1 MQFHFYDQA
10 DKTLF
15 VRDDAESAVWSVDQF
30 SLSLAFPF
38 LADKEIRQGM
48 RVGFTDPDGVF
59 QVFEVRQAKSYEPD
73 HYQEIDAEHIA
84 VAELTDDFFAG
95 EDVTDQ
101 TAADA
106 LAPLLTDTL
115 WEIGTVTASG
125 TSSMDIEMSDVWNL
139 VKAIEKNWNVW
150 ITPRITVDS
159 TGITGRYLDIAPAEG
174 VWRGVRLSLAKNADN
189 VGVTYDDAEVKTA
202 MYAFGRQEDEEK
214 VTFTDTEWEATA
226 DHPGKPAGQA
236 YLEDP
241 TAKTLYGRNGRNRFG
256 YYQNSDIDDPV
267 VLLEK
272 TWESLQT
279 QNSPKVTI
287 DCMVSDLRRMGYAD
301 QDIRLHDKVMVE
313 LPEIGKTEILDVI
326 QLEVDLL
333 DPTRTQPTIGAYI
346 PNIIYINRETN
357 DKATGGWRGSG
368 QTTAEYLRKEFDTRI
383 EQSDYEIRL
392 RAYQVDLDRTDVTVM
407 RALTQIDLD
416 AHKIETLATG
426 AGTMLDEHGNIV
438 VDENGNPLFIS
449 DVAADFDPNQY
460 YPAGQYIN
468 YNNRVWRLIN
478 AHAPY
483 TPWNPENATE
493 EKFGIYS
500 KVLQNADNITLKVA
514 KGDVATQLAVEV
526 GNVTITGGNLTVE
539 GYLESNGVTTSPGGT
554 IDADTFEGR
563 FADID
568 TVSATLVSGSTVTGT
583 DASFDTITLGNTDL
597 GTSFVDVAKT
607 ESNGQVTLT
616 FTLADGS
623 TPKTVTFNRATA
635 PTIGGGW
642 NGGVYTVTSDITPAS
657 GSVTEIHLS
666 SGIAQTITRGTGSS
680 SNIYTVGWN
689 IGYDRLVNN
698 EWVRYDTTGRTGSF
712 TVDASA
718 VYNDGHDSVT
728 LSDIGFHNNS
738 STALQ
743 DTEPTESPRWSGG
756 TINGWFW
763 MQQANGKWKNIG
775 YKQWSMPAA
784 ATGWRVVDTGSVYT
798 CYCTVGGKTY
808 SGTASK

>member
-48 RVGFTDPDGVF
+48 RVGFSDPDGVF

-106 LAPLLTDTL
+106 LATLLTDTL
-115 WEIGTVTASG
+115 WQIGTVTASG

-202 MYAFGRQEDEEK
+202 MYAFGRQEDDEK

-241 TAKTLYGRNGRNRFG
+241 TAKALYGRNGRNRFG

-313 LPEIGKTEILDVI
+313 LPEIGKTEVLDVI
-326 QLEVDLL
+326 QLEADLL

-368 QTTAEYLRKEFDTRI
+368 QTTAEYLRKEFDTRM

-449 DVAADFDPNQY
+449 DVATDFDPNQY

-468 YNNRVWRLIN
+468 YNNRVWRLIK

-483 TPWNPENATE
+483 TPWDPENATE

-526 GNVTITGGNLTVE
+526 GNVTITGGNLTVDGMITAE
-539 GYLESNGVTTSPGGT
+539 GLETMDITVASLH
-554 IDADTFEGR
+554 ADY
-563 FADID
+563 
-568 TVSATLVSGSTVTGT
+568 VSVG
-583 DASFDTITLGNTDL
+583 
-597 GTSFVDVAKT
+597 
-607 ESNGQVTLT
+607 
-616 FTLADGS
+616 
-623 TPKTVTFNRATA
+623 
-635 PTIGGGW
+635 
-642 NGGVYTVTSDITPAS
+642 NGGVVLDD
-657 GSVTEIHLS
+657 
-666 SGIAQTITRGTGSS
+666 TGSS
-680 SNIYTVGWN
+680 VTASSYTMNDYSGDLVDSIKGVQVIASGNNYKLQYKTFSGDTWTDAGTFSRATLMSGTWASGVLTVLPDSAGSSSLYYYLSQGNTSWSGAYGSIPVLYSTEQSGQTQPTGYSFSVYRGGSITAASPVSQQPTGSNLRSVTVGSGGN
-689 IGYDRLVNN
+689 HTYIKL
-698 EWVRYDTTGRTGSF
+698 
-712 TVDASA
+712 
-718 VYNDGHDSVT
+718 
-728 LSDIGFHNNS
+728 S
-738 STALQ
+738 STGYRNNN
-743 DTEPTESPRWSGG
+743 DYI
-756 TINGWFW
+756 TIN
-763 MQQANGKWKNIG
+763 
-775 YKQWSMPAA
+775 Y
-784 ATGWRVVDTGSVYT
+784 
-798 CYCTVGGKTY
+798 
-808 SGTASK
+808 

>member
-48 RVGFTDPDGVF
+48 RVGFSDPDGVF

-106 LAPLLTDTL
+106 LATLLTDTL

-202 MYAFGRQEDEEK
+202 MYAFGRQEDDEK

-241 TAKTLYGRNGRNRFG
+241 TAKALYGRNGRNRFG

-313 LPEIGKTEILDVI
+313 LPEIGKTEVLDVI

-368 QTTAEYLRKEFDTRI
+368 QTTAEYLRKEFDTRM

-438 VDENGNPLFIS
+438 VDEHGNPLFIS

-468 YNNRVWRLIN
+468 YNNRVWRLIK

-483 TPWNPENATE
+483 TPWDPENATE

-526 GNVTITGGNLTVE
+526 GNVTITGGNLTVD
-539 GYLESNGVTTSPGGT
+539 GMITASDLATNTITVHGLT
-554 IDADTFEGR
+554 IDNG
-563 FADID
+563 
-568 TVSATLVSGSTVTGT
+568 GCN
-583 DASFDTITLGNTDL
+583 LGNSNVYL
-597 GTSFVDVAKT
+597 NGTSMLLGVYGL
-607 ESNGQVTLT
+607 SLT
-616 FTLADGS
+616 QSGNTYTMAWSDYAGNQYS
-623 TPKTVTFNRATA
+623 ETFNRATA

-642 NGGVYTVTSDITPAS
+642 NGGVYTITSDITPAS

-666 SGIAQTITRGTGSS
+666 SSIAQTITRGTGSS

-798 CYCTVGGKTY
+798 CYCTVGGKNY

>member
-48 RVGFTDPDGVF
+48 RVGFSDPDGVF

-139 VKAIEKNWNVW
+139 VKSIEKNWNVW

-202 MYAFGRQEDEEK
+202 MYAFGRQEDDEK

-241 TAKTLYGRNGRNRFG
+241 TAKALYGRNGRNRFG

-313 LPEIGKTEILDVI
+313 LPEIGKTEVLDVI

-368 QTTAEYLRKEFDTRI
+368 QTTAEYLRKEFDTRM

-449 DVAADFDPNQY
+449 DVATGFDPNQY

-468 YNNRVWRLIN
+468 YNNRVWRLIK

-483 TPWNPENATE
+483 TPWDPENATE

-500 KVLQNADNITLKVA
+500 KVLQNAYNITLKVA

-526 GNVTITGGNLTVE
+526 GNVTITGGNLTVDGMITAE
-539 GYLESNGVTTSPGGT
+539 GLETMDITVASLH
-554 IDADTFEGR
+554 ADY
-563 FADID
+563 
-568 TVSATLVSGSTVTGT
+568 VSVG
-583 DASFDTITLGNTDL
+583 
-597 GTSFVDVAKT
+597 
-607 ESNGQVTLT
+607 
-616 FTLADGS
+616 
-623 TPKTVTFNRATA
+623 
-635 PTIGGGW
+635 
-642 NGGVYTVTSDITPAS
+642 NGGVVLDD
-657 GSVTEIHLS
+657 
-666 SGIAQTITRGTGSS
+666 TGSS
-680 SNIYTVGWN
+680 VTASSYTMNDYSGDLVDSIKGVQVIASGNNYKLQYKTFSGDTWTDAGTFSRATLMSGTWASGVLTVLPDSAGSSSLYYYLSQGNTSWSGAYGSIPVLYSTEQSGQTQPTGYSFSVYRGGSITAASPVSQQPTGSNLRSVTVGSGGN
-689 IGYDRLVNN
+689 HTYIKL
-698 EWVRYDTTGRTGSF
+698 
-712 TVDASA
+712 
-718 VYNDGHDSVT
+718 
-728 LSDIGFHNNS
+728 S
-738 STALQ
+738 STGYRNNN
-743 DTEPTESPRWSGG
+743 DYI
-756 TINGWFW
+756 TIN
-763 MQQANGKWKNIG
+763 
-775 YKQWSMPAA
+775 Y
-784 ATGWRVVDTGSVYT
+784 
-798 CYCTVGGKTY
+798 
-808 SGTASK
+808 

>member
-48 RVGFTDPDGVF
+48 RVGFSDPDGVF

-106 LAPLLTDTL
+106 LATLLTDTL
-115 WEIGTVTASG
+115 WQIGAVTASG

-241 TAKTLYGRNGRNRFG
+241 TAKALYGRNGRNRFG

-301 QDIRLHDKVMVE
+301 QDIRLHDKVMIE

-368 QTTAEYLRKEFDTRI
+368 QTTAEYLRKEFDTRM

-438 VDENGNPLFIS
+438 VDEHGNPLFIS

-468 YNNRVWRLIN
+468 YNNRVWRLIK

-483 TPWNPENATE
+483 TPWDPENATE

-526 GNVTITGGNLTVE
+526 GNVTITGGNLTVDGMITAE
-539 GYLESNGVTTSPGGT
+539 GLETMDITVASLH
-554 IDADTFEGR
+554 ADY
-563 FADID
+563 
-568 TVSATLVSGSTVTGT
+568 VSVG
-583 DASFDTITLGNTDL
+583 
-597 GTSFVDVAKT
+597 
-607 ESNGQVTLT
+607 
-616 FTLADGS
+616 
-623 TPKTVTFNRATA
+623 
-635 PTIGGGW
+635 
-642 NGGVYTVTSDITPAS
+642 NGGVVLDD
-657 GSVTEIHLS
+657 
-666 SGIAQTITRGTGSS
+666 TGSS
-680 SNIYTVGWN
+680 VTASSYTMNDYSGDLVDSIKGVQVIASGNNYKLQYKTFSGDTWTDAGTFSRATLMSGTWASGVLTVLPDSAGSSSLYYYLSQGSTSWSGAYGSIPVLYSTEQSGQTQPTGYSFSVYRGGSITAASPVSQQPTGSNLRSVTVGSGGN
-689 IGYDRLVNN
+689 HTYIKL
-698 EWVRYDTTGRTGSF
+698 
-712 TVDASA
+712 
-718 VYNDGHDSVT
+718 
-728 LSDIGFHNNS
+728 S
-738 STALQ
+738 STGYRNNN
-743 DTEPTESPRWSGG
+743 DYI
-756 TINGWFW
+756 TIN
-763 MQQANGKWKNIG
+763 
-775 YKQWSMPAA
+775 Y
-784 ATGWRVVDTGSVYT
+784 
-798 CYCTVGGKTY
+798 
-808 SGTASK
+808 